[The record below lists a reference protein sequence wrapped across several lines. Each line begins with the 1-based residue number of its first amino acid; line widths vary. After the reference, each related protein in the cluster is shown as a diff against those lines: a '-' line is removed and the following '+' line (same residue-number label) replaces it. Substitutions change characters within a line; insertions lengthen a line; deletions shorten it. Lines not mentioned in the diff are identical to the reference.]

1 MSRKRKD
8 RLRAGVCFAV
18 IFIILILILIIVC
31 TVKLPERRE
40 CKSGTYRR
48 AGVASDSRTCSGIG
62 RDILRAGGSAVDGA
76 IAALICTSVI
86 NPQSMGLGGGVIF
99 TIREK
104 NGKVKI
110 INARETTPKNVKA
123 DLLSK
128 CSNSTG
134 VHWVGVPGE
143 LRGYEHAHRLYG
155 RLPWKHLFEPTIR
168 LARDG
173 VKISKLLSQYLVVL
187 TGRNTALSRLFMR
200 SDGTLMQEGDTVK
213 FEKLADTL
221 QKIAVGGADEFY
233 SGDVAKALV
242 RDVQEAGGSLTDED
256 LKSFQANETQAWSVS
271 LDKYKMFFPPPP
283 AGGAILSFI
292 LNIMEGYELN
302 PKSIQSNKL
311 VETYQRY
318 VEACKFANGLKQ
330 FIKDPKFS
338 SDKEA
343 RDLIKVEFAD
353 HVRGMITNAKTH
365 DAQYYNVTPH
375 PDTQGTTHI
384 SVLAEDGTAVSVT
397 STINHIFGSGVL
409 SVNTGIILNNELA
422 DFCGRT
428 KHIHPGER
436 PPSSMTPVVLYS
448 ASDDHTLVIGASGGS
463 MITTGMATVLMN
475 YLWLGKTLRES
486 IASPVVYVDGK
497 NELAFEKTF
506 DQNVISSLQEYG
518 HTVTSRQHFY
528 NTVNAV
534 SKHEDECVNAI
545 SDRRKMGE
553 PAGY

>member
-1 MSRKRKD
+1 
-8 RLRAGVCFAV
+8 
-18 IFIILILILIIVC
+18 
-31 TVKLPERRE
+31 
-40 CKSGTYRR
+40 
-48 AGVASDSRTCSGIG
+48 
-62 RDILRAGGSAVDGA
+62 DILLAGGSAVDGA

-110 INARETTPKNVKA
+110 INARETTPQEVKA

-128 CSNSTG
+128 CSSSTG
-134 VHWVGVPGE
+134 AHWVGVPGE
-143 LRGYEHAHRLYG
+143 LRGYERAHRLYG
-155 RLPWKHLFEPTIR
+155 RLPWKRLFEPTIR

-173 VKISKLLSQYLVVL
+173 VKISKLLSLYLIVL
-187 TGRNTALSRLFMR
+187 QGQDSALSRLFMR
-200 SDGTLMQEGDTVK
+200 SDGTLMKEGDTVK
-213 FEKLADTL
+213 FDKLADTL
-221 QKIAVGGADEFY
+221 QKIADGGADEFY

-242 RDVQEAGGSLTDED
+242 RDVQEAGGSLTEED
-256 LKSFQANETQAWSVS
+256 LKSFQATESPAWSVS

-292 LNIMEGYELN
+292 LNVMEGYELN
-302 PKSIQSNKL
+302 PKSIQGYKL

-343 RDLIKVEFAD
+343 HDLIKVDFAGR
-353 HVRGMITNAKTH
+353 VRNMITNAKTH

-375 PDTQGTTHI
+375 ADTQGTTHV

-428 KHIHPGER
+428 KHIQPGER
-436 PPSSMTPVVLYS
+436 PPSSMAPVVLYS
-448 ASDDHTLVIGASGGS
+448 ASDDHTLVIGGSGGS

-486 IASPVVYVDGK
+486 ITSPVVYVDGK
-497 NELAFEKTF
+497 NELAFERTF
-506 DQNVISSLQEYG
+506 DQ
-518 HTVTSRQHFY
+518 
-528 NTVNAV
+528 
-534 SKHEDECVNAI
+534 
-545 SDRRKMGE
+545 
-553 PAGY
+553 